1 MSFATIIEKYRTLS
15 FNKRDQGDKFERL
28 MKAFLLTYP
37 VFNGD
42 NIQDVWLWKDF
53 PSRTDFGTGVDLGID
68 LVVRTN
74 IGEYWAVQCKCYS
87 KESHVSKAN
96 VDTFLST
103 SAKHFNDVVEYGK
116 QEGFS
121 RRLWIDTTIKGF
133 SSNAE
138 DTIKGQNPPVLR
150 IGYKELSEAPI
161 DWDKLDA
168 GLFGKDAVLQ
178 KYGIRPH
185 QEKAIS
191 SVHEHFKTANRG
203 KLIMACGTGKTFTAL
218 KIAEKETEDKENP
231 FILFLAPSIALVN
244 QTLKEWCAQS
254 SKPIHGICICSDPK
268 VSQKTGE
275 EDELGTSV
283 IDLALPASTSYDEI
297 EKQLYYARRLQK
309 KDGGMI
315 VVFSTYQ
322 SIEVISQVQ
331 KRINEDSCFDLCI
344 CDEAHR
350 TTGVTRKG
358 EESSSFVKVHDDDFL
373 KTKKRLYMTATP
385 RLYEDSSKKKAE
397 EKEAV
402 VWSMDDIATYGEE
415 FYRIGFGEAV
425 NLGLLSDY
433 KVLVLTLNEEEMP
446 SSLQKSIATASN
458 TLGEEIPTDDSLK
471 LIGCINALSKITK
484 DSESLQAVDP
494 SLMHNAIAF
503 CQSIKVSKKTVKMLD
518 ICRNAYYET
527 LTEEERAK
535 LVDVEAQHVDGTMGT
550 AERSVLLSWLK
561 NVDRNSSKCNVL
573 MNVRCLSEGVD
584 VPSLDAVLFLSARNS
599 QVDVVQS
606 VGRVMRKASG
616 KKYGYIIIPV
626 VIPAGTKPE
635 DALDDNKRFQVVW
648 DVLQAL
654 RAHDERFNAMVNK
667 IELNKKK
674 PDKVLVGGV
683 ATIKDQDG
691 SSKPDDKLTTAFEE
705 KQLLLNF
712 EEFRGAIFAKMVQKV
727 GSKRYW
733 EQWAK
738 DIADIA
744 ERHIT
749 QINKI
754 IHEEGSK
761 SQKVFDRYLKGLR
774 KNINPSVT
782 EQDAVEMLAQHF
794 ITKPVFEALFENY
807 SFAQNN
813 AISKGLSGM
822 VSILNEQTP
831 KEDNEKLE
839 RFYNSVKERAKGID
853 NAESKQKIIIE
864 LYDKFFKTAF
874 PKTVEKLG
882 IVYTPVEVVD
892 FIINSVEDVLK
903 KEFGRSI
910 SDENVHVLD
919 PFTGTGTFIVRLLQ
933 SGIIKPEDMGRKY
946 RNELHAC
953 EIVLLAYYIAS
964 INIENSYHDFVQE
977 HKQEIQEYEDEQFWK
992 EERLAA
998 NRPFS
1003 YKEIEY
1009 ESFDGIVLT
1018 DTFQMTEDNSALI
1031 EDVFP
1036 QNSTRVNKLKKTP
1049 LTVILGNPPYSVG
1062 QKSANDNAQNQHY
1075 TLLERSVDINYAKD
1089 SSATN
1094 KNSIYDSY
1102 IKAFRWATDRFTILN
1117 SVGEKIGERDGIIGF
1132 VTNAGWL
1139 TGNAMDG
1146 MRKCFEKEF
1155 AEIYVFNLRGD
1166 CRTSGE
1172 LRRKEGGNIFGLGSR
1187 TPIAVTILV
1196 KKANFTGKAKIH
1208 YKEVD
1213 DYLKREEKLELC
1225 KNFGSVLSPSFKS
1238 KILTPNEHGDWI
1250 VKRNDKFK
1258 DFIELGNKEQKNK
1271 TFFCQWYSNGLKTG
1285 RDDWIYGFS
1294 EEKLEEKVNEQIT
1307 FYNSELKRF
1316 EESDCYKNIDDFIK
1330 KDLHKFSWD
1339 RETKNRLLRKI
1350 SFTFDKKSLRD
1361 ASYRPFVKRN
1371 VYFSSNLNQRTYQI
1385 KKLFP
1390 QRDLENLVI
1399 ALPGLGNK
1407 KPFSVL
1413 ISNLIPDLGFNS
1425 ASQCFPLY
1433 WYKETTKDQGDLF
1446 YTGESEYQRNDGIT
1460 DFILERAREKYGPRV
1475 MKEDIFYYVYG
1486 ILHSKSYAQKFAD
1499 DLKMS
1504 LPRLPLVTEPQKFWA
1519 FSKAGRELAELHL
1532 NYEDVPACPNVVVKG
1547 DNGNYLVDKM
1557 RYPSKEQ
1564 KDTIIYNNDI
1574 TISNIPSKAYE
1585 YVVNGK
1591 SAIEWIMERY
1601 AITTNKDSGI
1611 KNDPND
1617 WAKEHN
1623 KPRYILDLLL
1633 SVINVSVQTVDIV
1646 NSLPAVD
1653 WDKE

>member
-1 MSFATIIEKYRTLS
+1 M
-15 FNKRDQGDKFERL
+15 
-28 MKAFLLTYP
+28 
-37 VFNGD
+37 
-42 NIQDVWLWKDF
+42 
-53 PSRTDFGTGVDLGID
+53 
-68 LVVRTN
+68 
-74 IGEYWAVQCKCYS
+74 
-87 KESHVSKAN
+87 
-96 VDTFLST
+96 
-103 SAKHFNDVVEYGK
+103 EYGK
-116 QEGFS
+116 QVGFS
-121 RRLWIDTTIKGF
+121 RRLWIDTTTKGF

-138 DTIKGQNPPVLR
+138 DTIRGQNPPVSR
-150 IGYKELSEAPI
+150 IGYKELNEAPI
-161 DWDKLDA
+161 DWDRLDA
-168 GLFGKDAVLQ
+168 GLFGKDATLQ
-178 KYGIRPH
+178 KYELRPH
-185 QEKAIS
+185 QEKAVS

-218 KIAEKETEDKENP
+218 KIAEKETEDKEKP

-254 SKPIHGICICSDPK
+254 TNPIHGICICSDPK
-268 VSQKTGE
+268 VSQKTSE
-275 EDELGTSV
+275 EDELGTSIV
-283 IDLALPASTSYDEI
+283 DLALPASTSNDEI
-297 EKQLYYARRLQK
+297 EEQLYHAKKLQE

-322 SIEVISQVQ
+322 SIEVISQIQ
-331 KRINEDSCFDLCI
+331 KRINNNDFFGQKTNEEPFIFDICI

-350 TTGVTRKG
+350 TTGITRKG

-373 KTKKRLYMTATP
+373 ETKKRLYMTATP
-385 RLYEDSSKKKAE
+385 RLYEATSKKKAE
-397 EKEAV
+397 ENEAV
-402 VWSMDDIATYGEE
+402 VWSMDDVATYGEE

-446 SSLQKSIATASN
+446 SSLQSSIATASSK
-458 TLGEEIPTDDSLK
+458 LGEEIPTDDSLK

-503 CQSIKVSKKTVKMLD
+503 CQNIKTSQKTVKMLD

-527 LTEEERAK
+527 LTEKERAK
-535 LVDVEAQHVDGTMGT
+535 LVDVEAKHVDGTMGT

-606 VGRVMRKASG
+606 VGRVMRKAQG

-691 SSKPDDKLTTAFEE
+691 SSKSDDNLTTTFEE
-705 KQLLLNF
+705 KQFLLNF

-733 EQWAK
+733 EQWAN

-754 IHEEGSK
+754 IHKEGSK
-761 SQKVFDRYLKGLR
+761 PQKAFDKYFKSLK
-774 KNINPSVT
+774 NSINPSVT

-874 PKTVEKLG
+874 PKTVEMLG

-919 PFTGTGTFIVRLLQ
+919 PFTGTGTFIARLLQ

-977 HKQEIQEYEDEQFWK
+977 HKQEIQESEDEQFWK
-992 EERLAA
+992 EKPFAA
-998 NRPFS
+998 DSPFS
-1003 YKEIEY
+1003 REEIEY
-1009 ESFDGIVLT
+1009 KSFDGIVLT

-1049 LTVILGNPPYSVG
+1049 LTVIFGNPPYSVG

-1075 TLLERSVDINYAKD
+1075 TLLKRSVDINYARE

-1102 IKAFRWATDRFTILN
+1102 IKAFRWSTDRFTILD
-1117 SVGEKIGERDGIIGF
+1117 STGQKIGERDGIIGF

-1166 CRTSGE
+1166 QRTSGE
-1172 LRRKEGGNIFGLGSR
+1172 LSRKEGGKIFGSGSR
-1187 TPIAVTILV
+1187 TPIAITILV

-1225 KNFGSVLSPSFKS
+1225 KNYGSVLSSSFKS

-1316 EESDCYKNIDDFIK
+1316 EVSDCYKNVDDFIK
-1330 KDLHKFSWD
+1330 RDLRKFSWD
-1339 RETKNRLLRKI
+1339 RETKNRLQRKI
-1350 SFTFDKKSLRD
+1350 SFTFDKNSLRV

-1371 VYFSSNLNQRTYQI
+1371 VYFSSNLNQMTYQI

-1399 ALPGLGNK
+1399 TIPGLGNK

-1433 WYKETTKDQGDLF
+1433 WYKETTKEQGDLF
-1446 YTGESEYQRNDGIT
+1446 YTGETEYQRNDGIT
-1460 DFILERAREKYGPRV
+1460 DFILERAREKYGPKV

-1486 ILHSKSYAQKFAD
+1486 ILHSKSYAQKFAG

-1504 LPRLPLVTEPQKFWA
+1504 LPRLPLVTEPQKFWV
-1519 FSKAGRELAELHL
+1519 FSKAGRELAKLHL
-1532 NYEDVPACPNVVVKG
+1532 NYEDVPAYPNVIVKG
-1547 DNGNYLVDKM
+1547 DNGNYIVEKM
-1557 RYPSKEQ
+1557 RYPSKNQ

-1591 SAIEWIMERY
+1591 SAIDWIMERY

-1623 KPRYILDLLL
+1623 KSRYILDLLL
-1633 SVINVSVQTVDIV
+1633 SVVNVSIQTVDIV
-1646 NSLPAVD
+1646 NSLPEVD
-1653 WDKE
+1653 WDNE